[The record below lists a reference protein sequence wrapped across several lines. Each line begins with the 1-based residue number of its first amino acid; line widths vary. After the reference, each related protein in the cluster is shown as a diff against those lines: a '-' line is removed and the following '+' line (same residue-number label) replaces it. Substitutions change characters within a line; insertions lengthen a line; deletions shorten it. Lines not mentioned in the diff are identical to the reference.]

1 MSIDT
6 IAVPDLAFIVDNL
19 EEGIIFLDKNRRIVT
34 INKSAKNMIGL
45 DEGQQTGDGVVGQ
58 LCPDLFPGAA
68 CAGDC
73 ARNEMCSLM
82 TQSLE
87 KEKFE
92 EITFDGPGG
101 QSLALNLRTIALSE
115 SDTVACAVVL
125 TNRTHE
131 RKLEEQVSQ
140 RIRMGGLV
148 GRSQPM
154 QRLFQQILRTATSDA
169 SVLIQGESGTGK
181 ELVAKALHENSA
193 RSNGPYVRLHCAAL
207 PENLLEAELFG
218 HARGAYT
225 GATASRAGRF
235 EAAHTGT
242 LLLDEIGEISPSIQV
257 KLLRVL
263 QEREVERLGENT
275 PRKVDVRII
284 AATNRDL
291 AQMVREGSF
300 REDLYY
306 RLRVIPIYTPTLRS
320 RREDIP
326 LLVYHLLSEMQ
337 NQYGR
342 SLAMSP
348 QAMQLLEEY
357 DWPGNIRELTNV
369 LEYAAVQA
377 DGPNILPAHFP
388 PEIQNQMS
396 HEFHRT
402 RDFRSSP
409 EPGRH
414 ASDGMPASYYRSQM
428 EPDEEKDQI
437 QAALKEAGGNK
448 AAASRKLGMSRT
460 TLWKKLKQYD
470 IS

>member
-1 MSIDT
+1 MQAHGCMPADGVAMSIDT

-169 SVLIQGESGTGK
+169 SVLIQG
-181 ELVAKALHENSA
+181 
-193 RSNGPYVRLHCAAL
+193 
-207 PENLLEAELFG
+207 
-218 HARGAYT
+218 
-225 GATASRAGRF
+225 RA
-235 EAAHTGT
+235 
-242 LLLDEIGEISPSIQV
+242 
-257 KLLRVL
+257 
-263 QEREVERLGENT
+263 
-275 PRKVDVRII
+275 
-284 AATNRDL
+284 
-291 AQMVREGSF
+291 VRERSWSP
-300 REDLYY
+300 RRCMRI
-306 RLRVIPIYTPTLRS
+306 RLAPTVHMCACIAQPCRKIFWKPS
-320 RREDIP
+320 C
-326 LLVYHLLSEMQ
+326 S
-337 NQYGR
+337 
-342 SLAMSP
+342 
-348 QAMQLLEEY
+348 
-357 DWPGNIRELTNV
+357 
-369 LEYAAVQA
+369 
-377 DGPNILPAHFP
+377 
-388 PEIQNQMS
+388 
-396 HEFHRT
+396 
-402 RDFRSSP
+402 
-409 EPGRH
+409 
-414 ASDGMPASYYRSQM
+414 GMPAAPIPAQQHHAPAVSRLRTRALCCWMRSGRYHH
-428 EPDEEKDQI
+428 PFK
-437 QAALKEAGGNK
+437 
-448 AAASRKLGMSRT
+448 
-460 TLWKKLKQYD
+460 
-470 IS
+470 